1 MSTSP
6 DKTTQHVAIT
16 NIYFNQQTL
25 ALVLNDGRELLLH
38 LDQITWLNW
47 LAEAAL
53 EQRANWSLEPDG
65 YAVCWEDLD
74 DGIEVE
80 HVLSFQPLVSH

>member
-6 DKTTQHVAIT
+6 NKATQHVAIKD
-16 NIYFNQQTL
+16 IYFNQQIL
-25 ALVLNDGRELLLH
+25 AMVLNDGRELLLH
-38 LDQITWLNW
+38 LEQIDWLSW
-47 LAEAAL
+47 LAEATP

-65 YAVCWEDLD
+65 FAVYWEDLD

-80 HVLSFQPLVSH
+80 HALSFQPLVSH